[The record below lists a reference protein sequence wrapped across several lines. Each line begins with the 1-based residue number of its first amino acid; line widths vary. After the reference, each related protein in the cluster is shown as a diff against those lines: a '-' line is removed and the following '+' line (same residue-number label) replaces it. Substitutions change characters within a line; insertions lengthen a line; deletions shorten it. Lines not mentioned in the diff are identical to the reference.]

1 MAVLL
6 ALSSALT
13 YGIGDF
19 FGGLATRRA
28 PAAAVL
34 LWSHVVG
41 VVLLLGS
48 VVVVTGDASS
58 GDIALGA
65 VGGLAGAA
73 GVGLLYQALSIGP
86 MSAVAPVT
94 ALLAA
99 AVPVAAGFLQG
110 ERPGALALVGMAAG
124 VAAIVLVSAEGGGS
138 LRPSDLRAVAYA
150 LGAGLGFGLFFVAL
164 SYTDDGSGLWP
175 LVGARAASVTVVGA
189 AALVG
194 TFDARIPRRGSA
206 PPPTRPA
213 TSDARDGPASSHA
226 VGEAADL
233 RLPATPDAPDGPD
246 RSPAVLG
253 ASPWLLTAGAGAL
266 DVAANVLY
274 LLAIR
279 EGLLT
284 IVSVL
289 VALYPAST
297 VVLAWILL
305 HERFEPLQRVGL
317 ALAIPAAALMAA

>member
-1 MAVLL
+1 MAVVL

-13 YGIGDF
+13 YGVGDF
-19 FGGLATRRA
+19 LGGLAAKRA
-28 PAAAVL
+28 AAAAVL
-34 LWSHVVG
+34 VWSHAVG
-41 VVLLLGS
+41 IVLLLVS
-48 VVVVTGDASS
+48 VLLVTGEASA
-58 GDIALGA
+58 GDVALGA

-99 AVPVAAGFLQG
+99 AVPVAAGFVQG
-110 ERPGALALVGMAAG
+110 ERPGGLALVGMVAG

-138 LRPSDLRAVAYA
+138 LRPADLRGVTYA

-175 LVGARAASVTVVGA
+175 LVGARAASVTVVGL
-189 AALVG
+189 AALAG
-194 TFDARIPRRGSA
+194 AFDARIPRRGNA
-206 PPPTRPA
+206 PSPTRPA
-213 TSDARDGPASSHA
+213 PPDARDGSASSHA
-226 VGEAADL
+226 VAEAAD
-233 RLPATPDAPDGPD
+233 RGRPATADGQD
-246 RSPAVLG
+246 GRNRSQAVLG

-284 IVSVL
+284 VVSVL
-289 VALYPAST
+289 ASLYPAST
-297 VVLAWILL
+297 VLLAGVVLR
-305 HERFEPLQRVGL
+305 ERFEPLQRVGL
-317 ALAIPAAALMAA
+317 VLAVPAAVLMAV